1 MSVSKQFRPF
11 LILCTLAILL
21 AGAFYLTSTQGR
33 VDADSGSDTTGQ
45 ATSGQ
50 EARHETEVSSAT
62 VEEIAAVVGVPT
74 PPVIWAKPD
83 FDHYFK
89 RVASQGRLV
98 VAPTT
103 FDAFKGSSVGDRLT
117 VDLDA
122 VQFSGTVIG
131 VKEASVASK
140 YALNLDDGNGRIIY
154 SVDGNGKQ
162 AAQIAFNQDARAFW
176 VSELEGLQVE
186 DGLLVEEV
194 AVSELYCAPPGVVY
208 PLSSPANASL
218 LGVMGGPYSPS
229 SKLYAP
235 LAGPAAPP
243 KLDSIPG
250 AEYVLYCD
258 FDGEL
263 IEDFDFFL
271 DGEDLI
277 TVLAAPHPKVNDVS
291 WVTAVWKRVS
301 EDFAPFNITVTTDR
315 AVYDNADTDKRLHVV
330 ITPTDTAAPGA
341 GGVAADIGYFR
352 TVDPVCWVYN
362 LDEYG
367 CASTISHEAGHV
379 FGLSHDGRTNADEYY
394 GGHNTDYAPGWAP
407 IMGAPWSDDGTAL
420 LVDEVDQWSRGEYL
434 NANNQQDDLAI
445 IAGVSNGFGYKPDEY
460 ANTYDSVALPVGSLT
475 NLPNN
480 AVSGSG
486 LISRTND
493 IDVFSFVTASGDIDI
508 TVSPL
513 DVDSQE
519 GESDSDKQGANL
531 AVNIRLLD
539 STGTAIATGS
549 EAGPVNL
556 ASNIQASVPFGTYY
570 IEIDGGG
577 RGTGPTV
584 GFSDYASLGQY
595 TISGTIA
602 TPPLAVS
609 GGRKVLQAVL
619 DNSTQIN
626 LSNGTNFGFS
636 QPSAAP
642 VTHTFYLENTSDF
655 DINNLAISLA
665 DGTVFEIA
673 SAVPTTLP
681 VGASVP
687 VSVAYDPNVN
697 GLDFD
702 TVSITYDGEQSEIF
716 TFLIGGTSSP
726 TPNEDNYEHGF
737 QLAVAEDLTN
747 LEDVLLSEY
756 KGLGWLTTDYDDI
769 YKFTVE
775 PGDQLITVETFH
787 DPSQGAI
794 QFRLFRLSGAVST
807 LVSTMFGE
815 AGSETLEH
823 VIPANATSLNYY
835 ILVEPVEDGTV
846 LKNTYDL
853 RWNARPLGTGDGDL
867 YEDNDS
873 ASDAFNLTNAQSSR
887 LSEILG
893 TATQTD
899 EDWYRIDVP
908 RDPFAR
914 FLYVSAEF
922 VQSEGNIDIEL
933 YDENLNRLSV
943 SAVRDDRE
951 FISYFEIISTSE
963 VADDW
968 TPAGNT
974 AIQGVPEGSYYV
986 RVTGDN
992 AGNTYDMFFGT
1003 LEDDTYEIVG
1013 FDSNGDIIE
1022 NDTLDQPFDLGDSI
1036 IGTSLSNIDGFG
1048 MTADYAV
1055 NASVESFG
1063 NLNDGDFYK
1072 FSINQSNVTQV
1083 QVAFTGL
1090 GVSSDYLTYRL
1101 RKLDGSLVDSFTT
1114 NSDNPA
1120 NVTHTLTIN
1129 NPDETEYLIYVEAA
1143 VDIGYLTAYDFTVTL
1158 ITGQVIIP
1166 GAVEDNYEQ
1175 NDRFDEP
1182 FNISGNEGAWLTSVD
1197 GYGALFDADWYR
1209 INVPTGATRLEVI
1222 ARSDSSLGNID
1233 IYVTTKNGL
1242 IRRQSL
1248 DGGDTEIITWD
1259 DPDTG
1264 PLSILVAGD
1273 RVGNR
1278 YNLYW
1283 GVTLPEDNYEE
1294 NDTRSTSFDLT
1305 GHERRLLSKLDGL
1318 GIQNDEDWYRIQA
1331 DALTAELR
1339 VLTTFS
1345 HGEGDIDVE
1354 LYNEAGYI
1362 VARATSSTNDESLVL
1377 PSPAPGTHYIRV
1389 YYGNAGNEYDL
1400 TWAAL
1405 TAAELNEIN
1414 AGDDNY
1420 EDNDT
1425 DGEAYPLT
1433 ADDSRLSNLLGF
1445 GLQFDDDWYAIT
1457 VGDDNFGLF
1466 VECLFDDSE
1475 GDIDLEIYDDFGTPI
1490 VRRDSVTDNE
1500 VIDID
1505 TRIPGGVYFIR
1516 VYGPNLGTE
1525 YDLYFVARTEDVYEE
1540 NDSRGE
1546 AYDITGL
1553 TSPLSDFAVPTQSDA
1568 DWYVIDVPGDFPF
1581 IEVTLDYTEL
1591 NGSIDFRIV
1600 DSAGGEIILAN
1611 STADSE
1617 TVFVPVDPGLNYIH
1631 VFGSNEFNA
1640 YDLSWAIYEDD
1651 QYEENDISDDAADI
1665 TATPIINAVQFDTDW
1680 FRFDVTDANSFLSVI
1695 ATFTHADGNIDLA
1708 LYRGDNLTTPLA
1720 TSATNQNSE
1729 GVQLTGTSGTYY
1741 IKITGDNVNQ
1751 AYQLLW
1757 TVAPDDEYEN
1767 NDDIGEAWDLTGDEG
1782 VVIDAIQYDEDW
1794 YEILVQP
1801 GNLSLSVELG
1811 YLQAGGNLNLTLY
1824 DKNGVELFVA
1834 DTPSDN
1840 ESISYGVYPFGT
1852 VAETYYIKVSGVN
1865 LGTEYTL
1872 SWLSSTEDG
1881 FEGDTG
1887 NNTYFTPSDA
1897 LLGSEGQRISTT
1909 IGYGGAL
1916 NDDWYEVR
1924 INPEDDGIVIEAL
1937 FEHSAATDIDL
1948 ELFGANQI
1956 FLKRSIGVSNVERI
1970 HYKGAA
1976 GTYYLRVFNKS
1987 GGNPYDLVW
1996 NSYKE
2001 DDLEVSGTNPTT
2013 FNDVP
2018 TLPRNLASS
2027 LLNISR
2033 GSSNLEFVKLDDLTQ
2048 LDEDWYLVRVF
2059 DGEDIFI
2066 VDLKFEHIYG
2076 DIDVAVYNRE
2086 TGALVAQAETEDDN
2100 ERIEPP
2106 AGTLLP
2112 GEYLICVYGYGILNP
2127 KSEPTWSPG
2136 AFNPYTDDLTTW
2148 VGYDSIKENGTD
2160 DYYDLAEDN
2169 ARGLGNTYSLQ
2180 WISTVED
2187 QYDESNNDSPTEE
2200 NDSFNFTAVPEL
2212 INQFAVLDDDGI
2224 IDGGQLTEVIT
2235 DCDGVPHVV
2244 PYRSVYT
2251 YPHPLSSDSSLTQ
2264 LDDDWYAFTVDLGG
2278 THYFFA
2284 TIGFSNFQ
2292 ANLDLFLYDSSGN
2305 LLQSSNS
2312 ITSSVEFVEV
2322 QGTGLVTYYV
2332 QVVGENLGTPYSL
2345 QVRGSASPDD
2355 DFEEN
2360 DNITEADANA
2370 NITDLRCINL
2380 TDVFILRDDDYFRVD
2395 VPADQVH
2402 LKFDVTS
2409 FVDLD
2414 LEVLDSTGTPLPGGY
2429 EQSGGTTNTINYK
2442 YGVISPEAAT
2452 YYLKVTGSNGGFSY
2466 GIEWNYDN
2474 IDEYEDFFGNDNPSN
2489 ATNLT
2494 RLRLEPVYSP
2504 PPAQQP
2510 LEPIKELAFDYGL
2523 LGGLTLGTPAF
2534 DPFGHAIQEGD
2545 DWYAIQIPSWFLTTA
2560 RQGTPNIQVLKRDY
2574 YVRLSAEIEFTHAD
2588 GDINLE
2594 IYDENDLVTPLAR
2607 SETMNDIESLFARID
2622 PTDEAR
2628 YYYIRVYGDNFANDY
2643 SLKWDVSKQDA
2654 YEELEDNYVDEEGIE
2669 FNTENDTNNFIDLA
2683 YDLTNANEV
2692 STEGTWLH
2700 EIEYLQDVNGDGVIN
2715 AFDAGFTSA
2724 NGYGNQTTDDWYAV
2738 VVSPG
2743 ATQLLIDLRFYSDND
2758 TGYQYAPDDLDMDFE
2773 VYFLAGNDG
2782 DPATVDLRKPVLV
2795 GRSTNDTDIDPA
2807 TTVFSTAGDEAK
2819 NLAADITEEIQETAT
2834 FNVDESGIYFIRVYY
2849 DNRSHPYTFYWE
2861 DIGGADNSGD
2871 AAIIDD
2877 YLNGSW
2883 SFVIPAQLPSAPLLA
2898 PNANLDGDSFPNWA
2912 EYALG
2917 LNSSVAE
2924 HSVVSQSIAEVDGK
2938 QYYQL
2943 EFTRN
2948 VNAEGL
2954 GYEFIV
2960 QESESLSFGAGRAVH
2975 VEDIAIPGTDLERA
2989 IYRSTKPIN
2998 EQGGCFFRLVVN
3010 EPTSTK

>member
-62 VEEIAAVVGVPT
+62 VEEIAAVAGVPT
-74 PPVIWAKPD
+74 PPVIRAKPD

-756 KGLGWLTTDYDDI
+756 KGLGWLTTDYDDF

-1022 NDTLDQPFDLGDSI
+1022 NDTSDQPFDLGDSI

-1362 VARATSSTNDESLVL
+1362 VARAVSTDDNETLLLKNPPV
-1377 PSPAPGTHYIRV
+1377 GNYYVRV
-1389 YYGNAGNEYDL
+1389 YYGNTGNEYDL
-1400 TWAAL
+1400 SWGAL
-1405 TAAELNEIN
+1405 TAVEVNSSVI
-1414 AGDDNY
+1414 GDDDY

-1425 DGEAYPLT
+1425 EGEAYGLT
-1433 ADDSRLSNLLGF
+1433 SNHTRLSNLLGP
-1445 GLQFDDDWYAIT
+1445 GMQLDDDWYAIT
-1457 VGDDNFGLF
+1457 IGDDNFGLY

-1475 GDIDLEIYDDFGTPI
+1475 GDIDMEIYDDFGTPI
-1490 VRRDSVTDNE
+1490 IRRDSSTDNE
-1500 VIDID
+1500 ILDLDVSV
-1505 TRIPGGVYFIR
+1505 PGGIYYIR
-1516 VYGPNLGTE
+1516 IYGPNLGNA
-1525 YDLYFVARTEDVYEE
+1525 YDLYFIARNEDIYEE
-1540 NDSRGE
+1540 NDSAAG
-1546 AYDITGL
+1546 AYDINAL
-1553 TSPLSDFAVPTQSDA
+1553 TPPLADFAVATQSDD
-1568 DWYVIDVPGDFPF
+1568 DWFKITVDQNNSFL
-1581 IEVTLDYTEL
+1581 EVELDYLHE
-1591 NGSIDFRIV
+1591 NGNIDLKV
-1600 DSAGGEIILAN
+1600 YDASNLLVADSL
-1611 STADSE
+1611 TADDTES
-1617 TVFVPVDPGLNYIH
+1617 VFFKSGAGDYFIK
-1631 VFGSNEFNA
+1631 VFGDNEYNE
-1640 YDLSWAIYEDD
+1640 YDLTWNVFEDD
-1651 QYEENDISDDAADI
+1651 IYEENDERSNSANIITDAG
-1665 TATPIINAVQFDTDW
+1665 TVINGAQFDDDW
-1680 FRFDVTDANSFLSVI
+1680 YRVNVSDANSTLFVNLSFI
-1695 ATFTHADGNIDLA
+1695 HADGNIDLELYDSSNAVLASSASTSDSEVISLQVPVAGDYFIRVFGANLNTSYSLIWNAVLDDAFEENDTLLTAANITISEETPLDGVELDEDWFRIDLPARDVRFEAILSFLNDEGDLTLA
-1708 LYRGDNLTTPLA
+1708 LYDSSENLLRSSSTTNDGEQIIFGPDPAGATYYLLVSGPSIGTDYTLTWSSTQRDGYEGESGNNTIDDAFDISAVEGRFLTEFEGQSTLFDEDWYRIERNGEGLLVQAEFLHAEGNIDIDLYNNVGDRILVG
-1720 TSATNQNSE
+1720 TSATDLDVERIVYTDGDN
-1729 GVQLTGTSGTYY
+1729 GTYY
-1741 IKITGDNVNQ
+1741 IRVYGDLN
-1751 AYQLLW
+1751 
-1757 TVAPDDEYEN
+1757 
-1767 NDDIGEAWDLTGDEG
+1767 
-1782 VVIDAIQYDEDW
+1782 
-1794 YEILVQP
+1794 
-1801 GNLSLSVELG
+1801 GN
-1811 YLQAGGNLNLTLY
+1811 A
-1824 DKNGVELFVA
+1824 
-1834 DTPSDN
+1834 
-1840 ESISYGVYPFGT
+1840 
-1852 VAETYYIKVSGVN
+1852 
-1865 LGTEYTL
+1865 
-1872 SWLSSTEDG
+1872 
-1881 FEGDTG
+1881 
-1887 NNTYFTPSDA
+1887 
-1897 LLGSEGQRISTT
+1897 
-1909 IGYGGAL
+1909 
-1916 NDDWYEVR
+1916 
-1924 INPEDDGIVIEAL
+1924 
-1937 FEHSAATDIDL
+1937 
-1948 ELFGANQI
+1948 
-1956 FLKRSIGVSNVERI
+1956 
-1970 HYKGAA
+1970 
-1976 GTYYLRVFNKS
+1976 
-1987 GGNPYDLVW
+1987 YDLFW
-1996 NSYKE
+1996 RDFNE
-2001 DDLEVSGTNPTT
+2001 DEEEVFQAP
-2013 FNDVP
+2013 
-2018 TLPRNLASS
+2018 LA
-2027 LLNISR
+2027 
-2033 GSSNLEFVKLDDLTQ
+2033 
-2048 LDEDWYLVRVF
+2048 
-2059 DGEDIFI
+2059 
-2066 VDLKFEHIYG
+2066 
-2076 DIDVAVYNRE
+2076 
-2086 TGALVAQAETEDDN
+2086 
-2100 ERIEPP
+2100 P
-2106 AGTLLP
+2106 AG
-2112 GEYLICVYGYGILNP
+2112 
-2127 KSEPTWSPG
+2127 
-2136 AFNPYTDDLTTW
+2136 
-2148 VGYDSIKENGTD
+2148 
-2160 DYYDLAEDN
+2160 
-2169 ARGLGNTYSLQ
+2169 
-2180 WISTVED
+2180 
-2187 QYDESNNDSPTEE
+2187 E
-2200 NDSFNFTAVPEL
+2200 NDISENAVSLVSRELVL
-2212 INQFAVLDDDGI
+2212 INN
-2224 IDGGQLTEVIT
+2224 
-2235 DCDGVPHVV
+2235 
-2244 PYRSVYT
+2244 
-2251 YPHPLSSDSSLTQ
+2251 LTQ
-2264 LDDDWYAFTVDLGG
+2264 LDDDWYRVKVDAGDRLTIDCQFEHLGGDIDIELYEDLDPLGAPEAFSNSQTDNEFIDIDALAAGDYLLRVHGRTLAEVALGDPVKGRDLANTYSLRWNSAAEDPYDLPDNNNQRIDAYALPQLVADDEGYDLRNDLLGDGVQFDDDWYKVEIDLGSAGSSYFFFVDLILDNSAQG
-2278 THYFFA
+2278 
-2284 TIGFSNFQ
+2284 
-2292 ANLDLFLYDSSGN
+2292 NLDLELYDENGLLLRSSATDNAREAIVYSAISGVSIETLFIRVFGENVGQSYNLSVGTLPDDRFEDNDTSSQADSVADLTPDRGVSVTGLLQVDDDYYVVDVPAGQLRLLVDIFFQHNFGN
-2305 LLQSSNS
+2305 LSLEVFNAAQQSLGRAATSNDDETLDVF
-2312 ITSSVEFVEV
+2312 IPEAGGRFYILVEGSNDRV
-2322 QGTGLVTYYV
+2322 
-2332 QVVGENLGTPYSL
+2332 PYSL
-2345 QVRGSASPDD
+2345 QWDYTDEDRY
-2355 DFEEN
+2355 EEN
-2360 DNITEADANA
+2360 DDGSEAFELTEFEGNDPPVPVPLYPLLDDGEALGIATQ
-2370 NITDLRCINL
+2370 TDEDWYAVAL
-2380 TDVFILRDDDYFRVD
+2380 
-2395 VPADQVH
+2395 PASH
-2402 LKFDVTS
+2402 ISL
-2409 FVDLD
+2409 FVDIEFDHSLGD
-2414 LEVLDSTGTPLPGGY
+2414 LSLAVYDATGTTLLGSTDSADDNETLAVPLPGGEVTYLIRVEGPDSGNRYSLAWSSSPEDLY
-2429 EQSGGTTNTINYK
+2429 EQNDFITEAYDLTSYEGIDLSLIN
-2442 YGVISPEAAT
+2442 GQGAT
-2452 YYLKVTGSNGGFSY
+2452 L
-2466 GIEWNYDN
+2466 D
-2474 IDEYEDFFGNDNPSN
+2474 
-2489 ATNLT
+2489 
-2494 RLRLEPVYSP
+2494 
-2504 PPAQQP
+2504 
-2510 LEPIKELAFDYGL
+2510 
-2523 LGGLTLGTPAF
+2523 
-2534 DPFGHAIQEGD
+2534 D
-2545 DWYAIQIPSWFLTTA
+2545 DWYVIVVSDNSTIMEVGLAFSGSNPIFEVYQLVDADP
-2560 RQGTPNIQVLKRDY
+2560 
-2574 YVRLSAEIEFTHAD
+2574 IE
-2588 GDINLE
+2588 
-2594 IYDENDLVTPLAR
+2594 ENDDGIDQRRAVLLPRPDTSASPRVFSLANP
-2607 SETMNDIESLFARID
+2607 MPGL
-2622 PTDEAR
+2622 
-2628 YYYIRVYGDNFANDY
+2628 YYIRVS
-2643 SLKWDVSKQDA
+2643 SLTGRQ
-2654 YEELEDNYVDEEGIE
+2654 N
-2669 FNTENDTNNFIDLA
+2669 
-2683 YDLTNANEV
+2683 YDL
-2692 STEGTWLH
+2692 
-2700 EIEYLQDVNGDGVIN
+2700 
-2715 AFDAGFTSA
+2715 
-2724 NGYGNQTTDDWYAV
+2724 DW
-2738 VVSPG
+2738 S
-2743 ATQLLIDLRFYSDND
+2743 
-2758 TGYQYAPDDLDMDFE
+2758 
-2773 VYFLAGNDG
+2773 NDG
-2782 DPATVDLRKPVLV
+2782 D
-2795 GRSTNDTDIDPA
+2795 S
-2807 TTVFSTAGDEAK
+2807 
-2819 NLAADITEEIQETAT
+2819 
-2834 FNVDESGIYFIRVYY
+2834 
-2849 DNRSHPYTFYWE
+2849 
-2861 DIGGADNSGD
+2861 SGD
-2871 AAIIDD
+2871 AVYTDDLGNFVFSNPNPAIR
-2877 YLNGSW
+2877 
-2883 SFVIPAQLPSAPLLA
+2883 PADFDENP
-2898 PNANLDGDSFPNWA
+2898 DGDAFPNWA
-2912 EYALG
+2912 EFALG
-2917 LNSSVAE
+2917 LSETSYDAQVT
-2924 HSVVSQSIAEVDGK
+2924 SQGLQEVGGVD
-2938 QYYQL
+2938 Y
-2943 EFTRN
+2943 FTI
-2948 VNAEGL
+2948 
-2954 GYEFIV
+2954 EFIRSKEAV
-2960 QESESLSFGAGRAVH
+2960 NRGFIYIVEESNNLTFDGDEAVFVATESISATH
-2975 VEDIAIPGTDLERA
+2975 ERVT
-2989 IYRSTKPIN
+2989 YRSSAPI
-2998 EQGGCFFRLVVN
+2998 QGAPACFFKVRVQQ
-3010 EPTSTK
+3010 PSDGF